1 MQDHDAIITV
11 TNLKGVLWSELPVIS
26 HEKNFKKVCNNDQ
39 LSQTSIPCV
48 SPAHSLPL
56 LHDPSTRYPLPP
68 SFVGHHFRSPS
79 LLRERPRGSSTL
91 PSLASRPSRTRSLA
105 PASLSRTPPAITII
119 TVIINPFVAC
129 PAFLQLVIDSAP
141 RHLTAGA
148 LTFDLRPLRLKWLR
162 ITLATIA
169 RQLCERSPDS
179 LRCGPR

>member
-1 MQDHDAIITV
+1 MAFALLRRRPGAAQAPAIAAAPPRHPLALLHV
-11 TNLKGVLWSELPVIS
+11 VAG
-26 HEKNFKKVCNNDQ
+26 
-39 LSQTSIPCV
+39 
-48 SPAHSLPL
+48 PAHSLPL

-119 TVIINPFVAC
+119 TVIIDPSVAC
-129 PAFLQLVIDSAP
+129 PRFLQLVIDSAP